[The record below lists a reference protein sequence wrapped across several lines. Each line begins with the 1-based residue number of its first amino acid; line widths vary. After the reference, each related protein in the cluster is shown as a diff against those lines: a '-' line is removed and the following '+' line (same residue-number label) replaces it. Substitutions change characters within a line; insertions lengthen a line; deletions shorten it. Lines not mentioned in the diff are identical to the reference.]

1 LFLRVALTGGI
12 ATGKSHCLTRFAA
25 LGVPVIDADV
35 LAHDVIRPTGR
46 AVAAVTARFGKS
58 IVGPSGEIDRQ
69 ALGRIVFSDGAARKD
84 LEAIIHPLVYQA
96 IAEWFDRLCS
106 EDHSTSRQH
115 RRHGFA
121 VADIPLLF
129 ETGHESDFDRIL
141 VTTCTPEQQI
151 SRLRARGLTDSDA
164 RQRIA
169 SQLPV
174 AEKAARAGVRID
186 TSGPVEE
193 TNAQLVE
200 IWEKL
205 KAEAKAL
212 RLSDGG

>member
-12 ATGKSHCLTRFAA
+12 ATGKSHCLTRFAE

-35 LAHDVIRPTGR
+35 LAHDVIRPTGP

-58 IVGPSGEIDRQ
+58 VVGRSGEIDRQ
-69 ALGRIVFSDGAARKD
+69 ALGRIVFSDEAARKD
-84 LEAIIHPLVYQA
+84 LEAIIHPLVYEA
-96 IAEWFDRLCS
+96 IAEWF
-106 EDHSTSRQH
+106 ERQH

-129 ETGHESDFDRIL
+129 ETGHESDFDRII
-141 VTTCTPEQQI
+141 VTTCTPEEQI

-174 AEKAARAGVRID
+174 AEKAARGDFRID

-193 TNAQLVE
+193 TNDQLVE
-200 IWEKL
+200 VWEKL
-205 KAEAKAL
+205 KAEANAL
-212 RLSDGG
+212 RLNDGG